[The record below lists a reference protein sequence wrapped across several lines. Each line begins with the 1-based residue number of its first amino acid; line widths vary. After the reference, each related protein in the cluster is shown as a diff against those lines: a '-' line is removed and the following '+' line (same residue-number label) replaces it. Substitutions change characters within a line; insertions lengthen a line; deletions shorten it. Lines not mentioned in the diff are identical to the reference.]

1 MATIA
6 ELMRARNHIAVWEQE
21 NGREAT
27 PDDIMEGSLN
37 FLAPGLND
45 MTDVARSNR
54 YESAK
59 MKKEYTEIVAWCAK
73 SARLPHFD
81 RVDLIITWYEPN
93 MKRDKDNIMAGQKFI
108 LDGLVQAGVLSNDG
122 WKQIGKVTHDFKID
136 RQNPRVEVELID
148 IKAS

>member
-1 MATIA
+1 MKMKLI
-6 ELMRARNHIAVWEQE
+6 IP
-21 NGREAT
+21 GR
-27 PDDIMEGSLN
+27 L
-37 FLAPGLND
+37 PGLND
-45 MTDVARSNR
+45 MIEAARRNR

-59 MKKEYTEIVAWCAK
+59 MKKEYTELVAWCAK
-73 SARLPHFD
+73 SAMLPHFE

-136 RQNPRVEVELID
+136 RQNPRVEVELIE

>member
-1 MATIA
+1 MKLI
-6 ELMRARNHIAVWEQE
+6 IP
-21 NGREAT
+21 GR
-27 PDDIMEGSLN
+27 L
-37 FLAPGLND
+37 PGLND
-45 MTDVARSNR
+45 MTDAARRNR

-59 MKKEYTEIVAWCAK
+59 MKREYTDLVAWCAK
-73 SARLPHFD
+73 SARLPRFE

-122 WKQIGKVTHDFKID
+122 WKQIGKVIHDFKID
-136 RQNPRVEVELID
+136 RQNPRVEVELIE